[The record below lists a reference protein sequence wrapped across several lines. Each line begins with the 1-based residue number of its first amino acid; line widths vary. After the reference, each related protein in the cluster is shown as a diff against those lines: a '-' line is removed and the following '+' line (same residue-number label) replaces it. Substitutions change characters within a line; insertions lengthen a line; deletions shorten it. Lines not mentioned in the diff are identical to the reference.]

1 MRHTNA
7 NWPDD
12 ADGGVFRRLVEHG
25 FDFSKS
31 HTVDY
36 NVDFDAWPPP
46 SEAIATLRSI
56 YGAVELYDPDEF
68 GQGYAQFKAHGPVT
82 YEAVTSVQR
91 RTSSAMASFGGI
103 CESWGVTQ
111 DAP

>member
-1 MRHTNA
+1 MRQIDA
-7 NWPDD
+7 NWPND

-36 NVDFDAWPPP
+36 NVDFDVWPPP
-46 SEAIATLRSI
+46 SEAIAALRSI
-56 YGAVELYDPDEF
+56 YGAVELYGPDEL
-68 GQGYAQFKAHGPVT
+68 GQGYAQFQIHGPVT
-82 YEAVTSVQR
+82 YETVTSVQR
-91 RTSSAMASFGGI
+91 RTSSAVASFGGI

-111 DAP
+111 DAA

>member
-1 MRHTNA
+1 MGQINT

-12 ADGGVFRRLVEHG
+12 ADGDVFRRLFEHG
-25 FDFSKS
+25 FDFSTS

-36 NVDFDAWPPP
+36 NIDFDAWPPP
-46 SEAIATLRSI
+46 SEAIDALRSI
-56 YGAVELYDPDEF
+56 YGVVALYEPDDL
-68 GQGYAQFKAHGPVT
+68 GQGYAQFQIYGPVT
-82 YEAVTSVQR
+82 YETVTSVQR
-91 RTSSAMASFGGI
+91 RASSVMASFGGI